1 MNKHEIEKIAYELYQ
16 RDGCMPGRELEHW
29 VEAER
34 IFHSRHSTTASTV
47 MPPISKKAMPAATA
61 RKKVVAKKSE
71 VSESKTA
78 KKMPAKTK
86 PRKSGSS
93 QKEASL

>member
-34 IFHSRHSTTASTV
+34 IFHSGHTIAASR
-47 MPPISKKAMPAATA
+47 PSISKKAMPAAAA
-61 RKKVVAKKSE
+61 RKKVAVKKSE
-71 VSESKTA
+71 AAESKTA